1 LHIWFYKESLTSMES
16 FHSTKGSFDYLNLH
30 TKEKRAYFKKAS
42 LKGSLWKFFKR
53 VKGKHTLL
61 EALFDDFD

>member
-1 LHIWFYKESLTSMES
+1 MES

-61 EALFDDFD
+61 EALFDDF